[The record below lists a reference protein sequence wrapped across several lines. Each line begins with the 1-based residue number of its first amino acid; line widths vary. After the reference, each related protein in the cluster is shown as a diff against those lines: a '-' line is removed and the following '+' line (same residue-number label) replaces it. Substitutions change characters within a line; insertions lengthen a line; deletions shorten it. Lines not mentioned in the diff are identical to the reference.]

1 MYKHLKRIA
10 DLLLALLALL
20 LLTPVLIPIIIG
32 LLLTGE
38 GYVWYFQ
45 ERVGFRNNKFMIWKF
60 ATMLKDSPNMK
71 GGYLTTLK
79 DPRITPMGGFLRKS
93 KINELPQLI
102 NILKGEMSF
111 VGARPVME
119 VSFRAYPSEIQEII
133 YNVKPGLTGLG
144 SLIFRNEEALITT
157 VKERGLDPIQ
167 FYRNEIYPYKG
178 ELEKYYQEN
187 YGFGTDLK
195 IFFGTVL
202 MVLFSNEKIPFLLFP
217 NAPKKKFD
225 L

>member
-1 MYKHLKRIA
+1 MYKYLKRIS
-10 DLLLALLALL
+10 DISLAVLALL
-20 LLTPVLIPIIIG
+20 LLTPLLIPIIIG

-38 GYVWYFQ
+38 GYIWYFQ

-111 VGARPVME
+111 IGARPVME
-119 VSFRAYPSEIQEII
+119 VSFRAYPLEIQEII

-167 FYRNEIYPYKG
+167 FYQNEIYPYKG

-187 YGFGTDLK
+187 YGFSTDLK

-217 NAPKKKFD
+217 NAPKKQFD